1 LSTLTKI
8 LIVLLTLSSI
18 FLCGI
23 VVTWVAN
30 TDNYKQ
36 KYDGQRAQIGSLTE
50 ELNNLKKQ
58 VNQKIEEKAALKA
71 KLNDDIAAM
80 RIKSDQ
86 LQNQLKTT
94 ESEKALLLQ
103 KVNNWASVMEAFSQ
117 TADNKELLL
126 KNTLEDLNK
135 AKEKQ
140 IKLEKELNE
149 TTAYLEEKMVIV
161 ASLEADKKRLLEEK
175 TDLQKKLDRL
185 LLPTGRVAPPTAPV
199 TPTRDIAKPARPIQT
214 KDINLQ
220 GRVTDVDLKN
230 SMAAIS
236 IGAADGVAK
245 NMSVFLT
252 SSCSSRKL
260 VIMQLPIY
268 RFLTIDNYNTK
279 PVRNR
284 RLTSNRAKE
293 KKTGNR

>member
-23 VVTWVAN
+23 VVTWIAN

-50 ELNNLKKQ
+50 ELNSLKKQ

-71 KLNDDIAAM
+71 KLNNDIAAM

-86 LQNQLKTT
+86 LQNQLKTA

-126 KNTLEDLNK
+126 KNTLEGLNK

-149 TTAYLEEKMVIV
+149 TTAYLEERMVIM

-175 TDLQKKLDRL
+175 TDLQKKLDRF
-185 LLPTGRVAPPTAPV
+185 LLPTGRVAPPAAPV
-199 TPTRDIAKPARPIQT
+199 TPKRDIAKPARPIQT

-220 GRVTDVDLKN
+220 GRITDVDLKN

-245 NMSVFLT
+245 NMKFHITRGDEFICDILITEVDTEEAVGVLDLIVQQP
-252 SSCSSRKL
+252 R
-260 VIMQLPIY
+260 VG
-268 RFLTIDNYNTK
+268 DNAATN
-279 PVRNR
+279 
-284 RLTSNRAKE
+284 L
-293 KKTGNR
+293 